1 MLQVEK
7 DAEQLHEQEF
17 EIERLQ
23 TEVVELRA
31 RLDDAIAGSEDSAAA
46 LSDQSAAIKAKNNKL
61 LALSNKLKE
70 MQQAAVSSALTDMP
84 GASGQ
89 ERSSDCAR
97 SITAAGSGPGPELK
111 LWTTGPSFRS
121 GRSALLAAGRSAGK
135 SSSHTLGWAACAAA
149 MDDAREREI

>member
-46 LSDQSAAIKAKNNKL
+46 LSNALQPMWGSEISGSNTLSIPSATP
-61 LALSNKLKE
+61 
-70 MQQAAVSSALTDMP
+70 V
-84 GASGQ
+84 
-89 ERSSDCAR
+89 
-97 SITAAGSGPGPELK
+97 
-111 LWTTGPSFRS
+111 
-121 GRSALLAAGRSAGK
+121 
-135 SSSHTLGWAACAAA
+135 
-149 MDDAREREI
+149 

>member
-1 MLQVEK
+1 
-7 DAEQLHEQEF
+7 
-17 EIERLQ
+17 
-23 TEVVELRA
+23 
-31 RLDDAIAGSEDSAAA
+31 
-46 LSDQSAAIKAKNNKL
+46 
-61 LALSNKLKE
+61 

>member
-70 MQQAAVSSALTDMP
+70 MQQAAASAVHETE
-84 GASGQ
+84 Q
-89 ERSSDCAR
+89 ERSSIETLEAQLANERKDAKLAKSQVR
-97 SITAAGSGPGPELK
+97 DIPAIDATRKVHRELATHSLGHIVPRVDRTANQ
-111 LWTTGPSFRS
+111 
-121 GRSALLAAGRSAGK
+121 
-135 SSSHTLGWAACAAA
+135 
-149 MDDAREREI
+149 